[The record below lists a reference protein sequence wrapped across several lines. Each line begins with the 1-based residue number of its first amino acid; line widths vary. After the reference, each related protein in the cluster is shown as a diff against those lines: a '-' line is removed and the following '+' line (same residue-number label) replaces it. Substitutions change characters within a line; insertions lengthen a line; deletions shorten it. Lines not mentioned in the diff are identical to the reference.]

1 MGRCFHFLLLFL
13 LRISTRENKIKIL
26 LWLSQKSL
34 WNGRKNMK
42 EFGAF
47 YKSKLTQ
54 FIFLCHHL
62 VSQSFRLSPTA
73 REQTP
78 SQIIP
83 EERVLLS
90 PKGHP
95 ERGMTC

>member
-1 MGRCFHFLLLFL
+1 M
-13 LRISTRENKIKIL
+13 
-26 LWLSQKSL
+26 LSFPTALPPQD
-34 WNGRKNMK
+34 
-42 EFGAF
+42 F
-47 YKSKLTQ
+47 YKGKQNQNSSAAFSEKPLEWEKKDEGVWGFLTHQ
-54 FIFLCHHL
+54 NLLNLFFFAIALF